1 MKLSPS
7 AETRPLS
14 PHPGSARHQLRG
26 LLVSSGWEGDVDAV
40 VLAVHEAMMNAMHHA
55 GGATSA
61 TAALDGDRLV
71 VEVRDCGPGFG
82 FDGHAGA
89 QPDPMAERG
98 RGLWLISRIADNY
111 EVERTSDGTC
121 LRLAFCA

>member
-1 MKLSPS
+1 MQLSSS

-14 PHPGSARHQLRG
+14 PNPGPARQQLRG
-26 LLVSSGWEGDVDAV
+26 LLVSSDWEGDVDAV

-61 TAALDGDRLV
+61 TAAVDGDRLV

-82 FDGHAGA
+82 FENHAGSP
-89 QPDPMAERG
+89 PDPIAERG

-111 EVERTSDGTC
+111 EVERTPDGTC
-121 LRLAFCA
+121 LRLTFRS